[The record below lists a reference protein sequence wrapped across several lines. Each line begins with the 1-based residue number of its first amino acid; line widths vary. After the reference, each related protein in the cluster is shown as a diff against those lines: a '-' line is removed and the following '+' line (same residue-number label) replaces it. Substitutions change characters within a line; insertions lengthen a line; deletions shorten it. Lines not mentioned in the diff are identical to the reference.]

1 MKYYKL
7 TNKEESHYRMQYRD
21 GHNEDVLPFNPNGDC
36 EAGGIY
42 FAREDILAFLDRK
55 QWIREVTLP
64 SYTEFPPAE
73 WE

>member
-1 MKYYKL
+1 
-7 TNKEESHYRMQYRD
+7 MQYRD
-21 GHNEDVLPFNPNGDC
+21 GLNEDVLPFNPNGDC

-64 SYTEFPPAE
+64 EGEKDIAE
-73 WE
+73 QIITKIKEEMR